1 MKSEYVLFA
10 LLLLLALL
18 HISFIQVQVLLQFYR
33 KEKRM
38 YRNNERM
45 AIQKE
50 YHEMSFLKK
59 IIVW

>member
-10 LLLLLALL
+10 LLLLLELL

-50 YHEMSFLKK
+50 YHEMVFLKK